1 MCHTTLSRSEYLQY
15 LKHHFILNYIRW
27 ILLFILNFIN
37 WHMSFLREMIL
48 VKWCF
53 SPRDILSVW
62 EILTLN
68 LAIYMLYNLRNIMKF
83 NTFSSSMKIYSLS
96 KSSVYFLSPCVHGI
110 HAFYW
115 YLYLYIDLHTCGI
128 VGWVSHYLLLRG
140 SSIKSPFYY
149 NIMT

>member
-1 MCHTTLSRSEYLQY
+1 MCHTVLSRSEYLQY
-15 LKHHFILNYIRW
+15 LKHHFILNYIWW

-48 VKWCF
+48 VKGCF
-53 SPRDILSVW
+53 SLRDVLSVW

-96 KSSVYFLSPCVHGI
+96 KSSVYFLSLCVHGI

-115 YLYLYIDLHTCGI
+115 YLYLYIDLHTCGR
-128 VGWVSHYLLLRG
+128 VGWVSLSLFIYCWEVSASKVL
-140 SSIKSPFYY
+140 SI
-149 NIMT
+149 TT